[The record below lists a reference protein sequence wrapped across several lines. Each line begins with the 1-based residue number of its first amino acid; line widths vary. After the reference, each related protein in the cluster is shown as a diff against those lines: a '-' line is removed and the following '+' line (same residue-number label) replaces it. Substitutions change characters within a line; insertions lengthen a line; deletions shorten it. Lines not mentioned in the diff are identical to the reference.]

1 MKKLLVFLFV
11 GIFFLFGFH
20 EVSADCGEFS
30 LSYDSASVCS
40 KTTKNAETAK
50 SKETT
55 VLRLFDMRNPFNEG
69 DPIVF
74 VGKLATKSGVPIP
87 NSKITIV
94 HDGPCAFKTIGE
106 GKTDKTG
113 RFWILA
119 TAKIW
124 DERDNL
130 VKTHATYGG
139 EEKFLSSTSEYKVI
153 VVLPVQNKSCF
164 E

>member
-1 MKKLLVFLFV
+1 MKKLLIFLFV
-11 GIFFLFGFH
+11 GIFFLHGFH
-20 EVSADCGEFS
+20 EVAADCNKFS
-30 LSYDSASVCS
+30 LSYDSASICS
-40 KTTKNAETAK
+40 KTSKNADTAK

-55 VLRLFDMRNPFNEG
+55 VLRLFDMKNPFNEG

-74 VGKLATKSGVPIP
+74 VGKLTTKSGVPLP

-94 HDGPCAFKTIGE
+94 HDGPCTPKTIGE

-124 DERDNL
+124 DKGDNL
-130 VKTHATYGG
+130 VKTHAVYVG
-139 EEKFLSSTSEYKVI
+139 EGRFLSSTSEYKMI
-153 VVLPVQNKSCF
+153 VVLPVQSKNCLQ
-164 E
+164 